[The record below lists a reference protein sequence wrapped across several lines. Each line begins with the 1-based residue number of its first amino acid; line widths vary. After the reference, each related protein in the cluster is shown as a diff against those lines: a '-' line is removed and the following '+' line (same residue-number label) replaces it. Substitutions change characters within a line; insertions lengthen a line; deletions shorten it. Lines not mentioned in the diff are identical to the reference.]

1 MLGECNGHLSFSYVN
16 SLNTA
21 PGTGKWE
28 TPRKL
33 WACYK
38 LPVTELDWSLAEI
51 HNWITKAGRT
61 WKHFHFQAAE
71 YTATTLPSC
80 AVGPF
85 NLVSWFLSQRPG
97 MPQNK
102 VSGSPRH
109 IWHCHG
115 LGFPT
120 LPSISFSLVP
130 WITEDFQCLCWAL
143 SACVHFS
150 PQPFAEGK
158 ALCKNTPHQRAPL
171 IMPCPLN
178 VYTVQREI
186 KQKLIP
192 KYFHELSVAAADPPQ
207 RCSTGEPLMLDLL
220 SEIWNRYSHKLLQA
234 WPCIFKF
241 IYLAHSPSTETTESF
256 FDFLKYFVRALLD
269 SDVSEKL
276 LNPLTLFYRKN
287 ASGFMSR
294 KASLYYLGVFPL
306 N

>member
-1 MLGECNGHLSFSYVN
+1 
-16 SLNTA
+16 
-21 PGTGKWE
+21 
-28 TPRKL
+28 
-33 WACYK
+33 
-38 LPVTELDWSLAEI
+38 
-51 HNWITKAGRT
+51 
-61 WKHFHFQAAE
+61 
-71 YTATTLPSC
+71 
-80 AVGPF
+80 
-85 NLVSWFLSQRPG
+85 

-192 KYFHELSVAAADPPQ
+192 KYFHKLCVSLWLQLILPSAALPGSPLCTT
-207 RCSTGEPLMLDLL
+207 CS
-220 SEIWNRYSHKLLQA
+220 
-234 WPCIFKF
+234 
-241 IYLAHSPSTETTESF
+241 
-256 FDFLKYFVRALLD
+256 LKYGTGTPTSCCRHDPAL
-269 SDVSEKL
+269 SNSFIW
-276 LNPLTLFYRKN
+276 LTVQVLKPQSPFLTFW
-287 ASGFMSR
+287 SI
-294 KASLYYLGVFPL
+294 L
-306 N
+306 